1 MRNLEKSGTRVN
13 MSWENLIKQSQTFTF
28 ETEVEYIN
36 LQTRL
41 ESGNVTVKWQ
51 FSFEQ
56 RTEHM
61 DNVQIEVIDII
72 GANLSDSEIKMIDN
86 DGLYLSGKV
95 HPHELV
101 KYIDGD
107 IRLEWK

>member
-1 MRNLEKSGTRVN
+1 
-13 MSWENLIKQSQTFTF
+13 
-28 ETEVEYIN
+28 
-36 LQTRL
+36 
-41 ESGNVTVKWQ
+41 
-51 FSFEQ
+51 
-56 RTEHM
+56 M

-107 IRLEWK
+107 IRFEWK